1 MTKAA
6 VRVVEL
12 PGEADK
18 ALARRSK
25 KARMAE
31 LRGKTFEALT
41 SEEKDALLKE
51 LAILAGLIDDSDG
64 E

>member
-25 KARMAE
+25 KARMVG
-31 LRGKTFEALT
+31 LREKTFEALT